1 MPGPCDGCRA
11 DVSCA
16 RGCTIQ
22 FFRVEYLIRHWLR
35 WAHCSVDLF
44 AGVPA
49 DVVVIDTG
57 NYYPTRDGRI
67 TAIEQGQPESAWLAE
82 QIGR

>member
-1 MPGPCDGCRA
+1 MPR
-11 DVSCA
+11 
-16 RGCTIQ
+16 
-22 FFRVEYLIRHWLR
+22 
-35 WAHCSVDLF
+35 DLF

-67 TAIEQGQPESAWLAE
+67 AAIEQGQPESAW
-82 QIGR
+82 GRRTDRPPGDQGIQQHVLQEPS